1 MKKNGLR
8 DQRVEFFA
16 ETLKAL
22 GYGAQMRIVRLLI
35 QAGPPGMCVTDI
47 QKEIGGA
54 NSTLSHHLDT
64 LARVGLVITR
74 REAQWIYYG
83 VNYPA
88 IRELLDFL
96 YEDCRSRVQP
106 LVALQRK
113 KSSLGK
119 T

>member
-1 MKKNGLR
+1 MKKRGSRN
-8 DQRVEFFA
+8 QRVEFFA

-22 GYGAQMRIVRLLI
+22 GSGARLRIVRLLI

-47 QKEIGGA
+47 QKQIGGA

-64 LARVGLVITR
+64 LAGVGLVTAR
-74 REAQWIYYG
+74 REAQWIYYS

-96 YEDCRSRVQP
+96 YEDCCSRVQP
-106 LVALQRK
+106 LIALQREK
-113 KSSLGK
+113 PSGR
-119 T
+119 